1 DHLIHDF
8 RSTIMKA
15 YVICDKLDT
24 LTGLRLVGIEGEIVK
39 PAEFES
45 AFKCAVANKGIG
57 ILYLSPSLIE
67 INQDL
72 VNDVRFNQ
80 ASTLIN
86 SVLDA
91 NEYQNAT
98 NTIAETIQRA
108 IGIQL

>member
-1 DHLIHDF
+1 
-8 RSTIMKA
+8 MKA
-15 YVICDKLDT
+15 YVICDNLDT

-39 PAEFES
+39 PAEFEP
-45 AFKCAVANKGIG
+45 AFKRVIADKSIG

-67 INQDL
+67 SNQDL

-80 ASTLIN
+80 ATPLIT
-86 SVLDA
+86 SVLGA

-98 NTIAETIQRA
+98 NTIAETIQHA